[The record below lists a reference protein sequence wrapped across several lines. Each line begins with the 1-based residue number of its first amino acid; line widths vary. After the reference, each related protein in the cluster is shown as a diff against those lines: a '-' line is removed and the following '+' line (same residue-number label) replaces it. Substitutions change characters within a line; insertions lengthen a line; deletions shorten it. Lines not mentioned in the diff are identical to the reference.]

1 LIQVL
6 PDHIANQIAAGE
18 VIQRP
23 ASAVKELLENAVDA
37 GATSIEL
44 IIQDAGKSL
53 VQVVDNGKGMSVA
66 DARLC
71 IARHATSK
79 ISTIEDLFHIR
90 TMGFRGEAL
99 ASIAAVAQVE
109 LKTKQAA
116 NEAGIFIEVEHSAI
130 TREEPIG
137 MANGT
142 SLAMKNLFFNIP
154 ARRNFLKS
162 NAAEMRHIVEE
173 FTRVALAF
181 PAIQFSLH
189 ANNQQL
195 YQLEAGSLKQRIVQ
209 LLGNSYSS
217 KLVGVQEETDYLT
230 IRGFVGKPDS
240 ARKTRGDQYF
250 FVNNRFIKSSYL
262 HHAVMNAFQAL
273 LPADHFPLYVLFID
287 LDPQQVDINV
297 HPTKQEIKFE
307 DEKIVYAF
315 VQAAIRHALAQF
327 SITPTLDFELDA
339 SIQQLDSIQQP
350 FTEQTRSA
358 IQEGNLYQHFTKKN
372 QAHRIEPDSTQPA
385 KSWKPF
391 RPLTAEYTST
401 RKEDSLAEPDLG
413 LRSVT
418 SFSSESVTA
427 FQILQSYILF
437 TQDHTC
443 TLINQ
448 QAAHERILY
457 EKFIQQRAD
466 KKAATQPSLFPTTLS
481 LNPTD
486 ASLLEELLEDLTAVG
501 FLIQKTS
508 AHDFQIQGIPAGFEN
523 GKEESILEAVLEE
536 YKHFNAALALPL
548 HEKLCRSLAKQ
559 QATKAGTQL
568 SEREMKQLI
577 TDLFDCKEPH
587 LSPFGA
593 PTFRTLQK
601 EEVEQ
606 LLLNR

>member
-385 KSWKPF
+385 KNWKPF

-437 TQDHTC
+437 TQGHTC

>member
-1 LIQVL
+1 MIQVL

-53 VQVVDNGKGMSVA
+53 VQVVDNGKGMSVE

-195 YQLEAGSLKQRIVQ
+195 YQLESGSLKQRIVQ

-385 KSWKPF
+385 KNWKPF

-418 SFSSESVTA
+418 SFSSESITA

-437 TQDHTC
+437 AQDHTC

-523 GKEESILEAVLEE
+523 GKEESILEVVLEE

-559 QATKAGTQL
+559 QAIKAGTQL

-593 PTFRTLQK
+593 PTFRMLQK

>member
-1 LIQVL
+1 MIQVL

-37 GATSIEL
+37 GASSIEL

-53 VQVVDNGKGMSVA
+53 VQVVDNGKGMSIE

-79 ISTIEDLFHIR
+79 ISSIEDLFHIR

-109 LKTKQAA
+109 LKTKQAT

-137 MANGT
+137 MATGT

-181 PAIQFSLH
+181 PGIQFSLH

-195 YQLEAGSLKQRIVQ
+195 YQLESGSLKQRIVQ
-209 LLGNSYSS
+209 LLGNNYAS

-358 IQEGNLYQHFTKKN
+358 IQEGNLYQHFTQKN

-385 KSWKPF
+385 KNWKPF
-391 RPLTAEYTST
+391 QPLAADYKSNV
-401 RKEDSLAEPDLG
+401 KEDALAATRLDLHPTTATDSI
-413 LRSVT
+413 SV
-418 SFSSESVTA
+418 
-427 FQILQSYILF
+427 FQLLDCYILF
-437 TQDHTC
+437 SKGSTC

-448 QAAHERILY
+448 QAAHERVLY
-457 EKFIQQRAD
+457 EKFIQQLEN
-466 KKAATQPSLFPTTLS
+466 KKAATQPSLFPTILS

-486 ASLLEELLEDLTAVG
+486 ASLLEELLADLTAVG
-501 FLIQKTS
+501 FLIQKLN
-508 AHDFQIQGIPAGFEN
+508 AHDFQIQGIPVGFEN
-523 GKEESILEAVLEE
+523 GKEESLLEAVLEE
-536 YKHFNAALALPL
+536 YKHFNTALALPL

-559 QATKAGTQL
+559 QAIKTGIQL

-577 TDLFDCKEPH
+577 TDLFACKEPH
-587 LSPFGA
+587 LSPFGV
-593 PTFRTLQK
+593 PVFRILQK
-601 EEVEQ
+601 EDIEQ

>member
-1 LIQVL
+1 MIQVL

-385 KSWKPF
+385 KNWKPF
-391 RPLTAEYTST
+391 RPVTAEYTST

>member
-53 VQVVDNGKGMSVA
+53 VQVVDNGKGMSVE

-195 YQLEAGSLKQRIVQ
+195 YQLESGSLKQRIVQ

-385 KSWKPF
+385 KNWKPF

-418 SFSSESVTA
+418 SFSSESITA

-437 TQDHTC
+437 AQDHTC

-523 GKEESILEAVLEE
+523 GKEESILEVVLEE

-559 QATKAGTQL
+559 QAIKAGTQL

-593 PTFRTLQK
+593 PTFRMLQK